1 MTAVRDN
8 TDASRFEI
16 DVDGQIAH
24 LDYERK
30 GNEFSILHTEVPTA
44 LRRRGLGMLLAKT
57 ALESARAQGLRLKV
71 LCPFVRDYRRTHPEA
86 QKESE

>member
-8 TDASRFEI
+8 TDESRFEI

-44 LRRRGLGMLLAKT
+44 LRRRGLGALLAKT
-57 ALESARAQGLRLKV
+57 AIEAARAQGLRLKV

-86 QKESE
+86 